1 MSKETKDQVAEDTI
15 SEEQKPEE
23 VRPDFEV
30 KGQYE
35 QSIYLASRKIKLDV
49 SSFKIKRNG
58 EDELLFT
65 VSILTPEGEK
75 VKMALS
81 QDDIGDLA
89 DVISSAKYIFI

>member
-1 MSKETKDQVAEDTI
+1 MTEDVKDQVT
-15 SEEQKPEE
+15 EETATEE
-23 VRPDFEV
+23 VKSDIEV
-30 KGQYE
+30 QGQYE
-35 QSIYLASRKIKLDV
+35 QSIYLAGRKIKIDV

-81 QDDIGDLA
+81 HADISQLA
-89 DVISSAKYIFI
+89 NLINSAKYLFD

>member
-1 MSKETKDQVAEDTI
+1 MTEETKDQIIKEEI
-15 SEEQKPEE
+15 LKEQKPGE
-23 VRPDFEV
+23 VKPDFEV
-30 KGQYE
+30 HGQYE
-35 QSIYLASRKIKLDV
+35 QSIYLAGRKIKIDV

-81 QDDIGDLA
+81 HADISQLA
-89 DVISSAKYIFI
+89 NLINSAKYLFD